1 MEPYEEH
8 TSEPRKEPTPIEDF
22 NQNLKEYLATRY
34 ELTVLKTS
42 QKVSIIASFI
52 MFGSILAILGV
63 LFLLFICL
71 AGGFWL
77 STLVGSYELGFLILS
92 GIFLLFGI
100 ILYAVRKKYILTP
113 LRNRLIKEM
122 FDED

>member
-1 MEPYEEH
+1 MEPNEEL
-8 TSEPRKEPTPIEDF
+8 TTAEKKEPTPIEEF
-22 NQNLKEYLATRY
+22 NENLKEYLATRY

-42 QKVSIIASFI
+42 QKVSIIASFA
-52 MFGSILAILGV
+52 MFGVILAILGV

-77 STLVGSYELGFLILS
+77 STLLGSYELGFLTLS
-92 GIFLLFGI
+92 GVFLVFGI
-100 ILYAVRKKYILTP
+100 ILYSMRKKYILTP

>member
-1 MEPYEEH
+1 MESNEEN
-8 TSEPRKEPTPIEDF
+8 TAEAKKEPTPIEDF

-42 QKVSIIASFI
+42 QKVSIIASFA
-52 MFGSILAILGV
+52 MFGSLLVILGV

-100 ILYAVRKKYILTP
+100 ILYTVRKKYILTP